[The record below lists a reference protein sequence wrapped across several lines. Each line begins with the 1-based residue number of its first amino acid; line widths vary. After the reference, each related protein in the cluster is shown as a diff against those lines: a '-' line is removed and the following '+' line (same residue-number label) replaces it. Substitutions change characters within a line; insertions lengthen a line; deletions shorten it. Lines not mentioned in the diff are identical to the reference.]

1 MQILII
7 LALAY
12 FLYVAFN
19 GKTDDEQRAAGSKF
33 AEWISRLFFR

>member
-1 MQILII
+1 MQILVI

-12 FLYVAFN
+12 FLYVALN
-19 GKTDDEQRAAGSKF
+19 GKTADERRAASSKF